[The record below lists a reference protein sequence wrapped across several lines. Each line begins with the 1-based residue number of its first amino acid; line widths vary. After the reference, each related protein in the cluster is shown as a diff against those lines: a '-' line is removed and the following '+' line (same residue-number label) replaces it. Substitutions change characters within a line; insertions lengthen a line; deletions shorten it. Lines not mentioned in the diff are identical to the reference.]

1 MLTYIVYGF
10 VYVFHC
16 CPVVVC
22 LIKYLIVTFFPF
34 VLAYLS
40 NGCPVIVCLLIYFI
54 LALFLCTAFLFIVA
68 LFLFVLAF
76 SNYCCFIVVGFWLIL
91 FIVVNFRL
99 VLDYYTAHHGLK
111 YLL

>member
-1 MLTYIVYGF
+1 MVALLL
-10 VYVFHC
+10 YV
-16 CPVVVC
+16 
-22 LIKYLIVTFFPF
+22 
-34 VLAYLS
+34 YLS
-40 NGCPVIVCLLIYFI
+40 I
-54 LALFLCTAFLFIVA
+54 LFWHCFLCTAFLFIVA